1 MYKSYSVTL
10 RNKKGGFIVYK
21 EQVLSR
27 VVMDK
32 VTELKLGQASE
43 GSMLGRAGPLSRATQ
58 PGSVLCDRKGQILR
72 GAVKRAS
79 LRLQ

>member
-1 MYKSYSVTL
+1 MYKSYSITL

-43 GSMLGRAGPLSRATQ
+43 GSLLGQAGTHWTAEQSHSAR
-58 PGSVLCDRKGQILR
+58 LCALR
-72 GAVKRAS
+72 
-79 LRLQ
+79 